1 MEKNKMNKHVID
13 TLNKYEDGPNIQQQ
27 VINYSPNKV
36 PQKNKKILP
45 AKPAV
50 KEKSMWDMMKESA
63 RMEARKGNHSEMN
76 SIKQTL
82 KDSYKN
88 SGGKYMSD
96 DEKKMIGKYEPP
108 KPLVIDLDTVNKG
121 HLLMEQMREDDK
133 RLAQQRKKIF
143 EKKSGHEN
151 FGGLAYLLNSKG

>member
-1 MEKNKMNKHVID
+1 
-13 TLNKYEDGPNIQQQ
+13 
-27 VINYSPNKV
+27 
-36 PQKNKKILP
+36 
-45 AKPAV
+45 
-50 KEKSMWDMMKESA
+50 
-63 RMEARKGNHSEMN
+63 
-76 SIKQTL
+76 
-82 KDSYKN
+82 
-88 SGGKYMSD
+88 MSD